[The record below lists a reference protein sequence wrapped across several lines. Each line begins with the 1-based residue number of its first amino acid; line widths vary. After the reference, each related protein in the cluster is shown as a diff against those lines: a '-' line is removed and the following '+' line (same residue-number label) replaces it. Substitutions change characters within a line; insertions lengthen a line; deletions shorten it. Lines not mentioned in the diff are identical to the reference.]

1 MRKMIPLL
9 LVLCLVSCDTKK
21 SAEELFDDS
30 ASGVAVV
37 LNEFYYEMTLPNGN
51 KAYFTGID
59 DDGDL
64 EGFSTDAA
72 KAAAN
77 PQMLT
82 GTAFFIAED
91 GTLLTNRHVAN
102 PEIDESLAK
111 KGMKNIIS
119 ALSDYMT
126 AYMQQL
132 SYEYDSLEN
141 EKSGC
146 TYYDD
151 YGNPQTDYDKLSDIG
166 SQQSELQQNFTQA
179 SNTRDGLTS
188 NMDMSDVKI
197 TANCKIG
204 IAYNNTFVTSD
215 KDFLDRNPCVV
226 TQVSDKEDVD
236 LALIELKDKK
246 TPANTYIFQLAGEKD
261 EESLADKI
269 KNTFSSDDEA
279 DGKIKIDQ
287 QLYMIGYNA
296 GLILATTKQGIKA
309 QMTSGK
315 VTQTPDG
322 QRLLYSIPT
331 MKGSSGSP
339 VINEYGQVVAVNF
352 AKLNG
357 TDNFNFGIP
366 VERVKE
372 FLHK

>member
-1 MRKMIPLL
+1 MKRIIPLL
-9 LVLCLVSCDTKK
+9 FLLFLMSCETKK
-21 SAEELFDDS
+21 SAEEIFDDS
-30 ASGVAVV
+30 ASGVVVV
-37 LNEFYYEMTLPNGN
+37 LNEFYYEMKLPNGN
-51 KAYFTGID
+51 KVYFTGID
-59 DDGDL
+59 ENGDL
-64 EGFSTDAA
+64 EGFTDDVNEAA
-72 KAAAN
+72 NN

-82 GTAFFIAED
+82 GTAFFIRKD
-91 GTLLTNRHVAN
+91 GTLLTNRHVVN

-111 KGMKNIIS
+111 AGMQNIIR

-126 AYMQQL
+126 SYMQQL
-132 SYEYDSLEN
+132 SDEYDSLEYQKN
-141 EKSGC
+141 ECS
-146 TYYDD
+146 YYDE
-151 YGNPQTDYDKLSDIG
+151 YGNPQTDYDKLSEIG
-166 SQQSELQQNFTQA
+166 SQQSELQQKFSEA

-188 NMDMSDVKI
+188 NSDLSDVKI
-197 TANCKIG
+197 SANCQIG
-204 IAYNNTFVTSD
+204 IAYNNTFVNSD
-215 KDFLDRNPCVV
+215 KDFLVKNPCAVV
-226 TQVSDKEDVD
+226 QVSDKEDVD
-236 LALIELKDKK
+236 LALIALKDKE
-246 TPANTYIFQLAGEKD
+246 TPENAYIFQLAGDKS
-261 EESLADKI
+261 EESFTDNIRKM
-269 KNTFSSDDEA
+269 FSDNEEA

-296 GLILATTKQGIKA
+296 GLILANTKQGIKV

-352 AKLNG
+352 AKLSG

-372 FLHK
+372 FLHR